1 MQAELRAYLDS
12 FNQKDKDSD
21 AGQMQVSDV
30 IDQKRE
36 GWRSVEDAT
45 MAYHQVLCC
54 RCLFVAAVAL
64 PQHGCVQATMEL
76 TQLVG
81 TVSHQHN
88 KIVLERLCST
98 VSSLAGFHCMV
109 GEMMKSLLP
118 AVTLHAVSLYS
129 IVSLF
134 LLHAVILSTASCGS
148 LLLPEPS
155 MSTYYFGIGALFP
168 RELW

>member
-21 AGQMQVSDV
+21 PGQMQVSDV

-45 MAYHQVLCC
+45 MAYHQVLHTPN
-54 RCLFVAAVAL
+54 CLFVTAVAL

-81 TVSHQHN
+81 TVAHQHN

-118 AVTLHAVSLYS
+118 AVTLHAVSLS
-129 IVSLF
+129 TACCDSLYCILWF
-134 LLHAVILSTASCGS
+134 LTASC
-148 LLLPEPS
+148 
-155 MSTYYFGIGALFP
+155 A
-168 RELW
+168 